1 MTHKFTIT
9 ITPVD
14 DEIPL
19 VINNGLTVQEGVR
32 KLITEFDLKAVDKDT
47 EVWTNLNSEALKKYM
62 HR

>member
-1 MTHKFTIT
+1 MSLQVTHKFTIT

-47 EVWTNLNSEALKKYM
+47 EV
-62 HR
+62 

>member
-1 MTHKFTIT
+1 M
-9 ITPVD
+9 D

-47 EVWTNLNSEALKKYM
+47 EVWTNLNSEALKND
-62 HR
+62 